1 MVRWRVWQPAFRV
14 AGHDFSL
21 PLFHTRRIRILCPCA
36 SGLSRRFVP
45 QLFLRQLESQPGAR
59 LDPVAPHRAIGY
71 AQCQRGVALVI
82 AGEEA
87 AFDDLRKTAVQGGQS
102 LQGFVDVNQGLIFID
117 ADVMSRRKRLCEGA
131 PAAFFRLALARVI
144 DQYMPHGQCG
154 CAQKVGAVVE
164 LRRSQ
169 HLQVGLVDQG
179 SCLQCFSRA
188 HPATLAPRQPPDV
201 RVKQRHEL
209 LGQAQ
214 HVLGHLTGW
223 FRGKC
228 SFDHALARVPA
239 SPDPEDATPPC
250 GPEGVGWRGVGA
262 WDEMSH
268 SEAIQH
274 WAQVDRLLDLVLP
287 MQPMDRAAFVEQQTA
302 DDPRLREEVMALLDE
317 LATRGDL
324 LDRPAA
330 ETISRGAPSA
340 ELQAG
345 HRFGAY
351 RIVALLGRGGMG
363 EVYRA
368 ARADG
373 QFEHDVALKLLRQDS
388 VEHLSRFVAERHILA
403 SLEHPGIARLYDA
416 GVAED
421 GRPYMVMELV
431 EGVPITAWCRQHKA
445 TLHERLD
452 LFSQVC
458 DAVTYA
464 HQHLV
469 IHRDLKPG
477 NILVNAHGQ
486 IKLLDFGVAK
496 LLSDNVEEATRNTPL
511 TLSYAAPEQ
520 LTRASISTA
529 TDIYALGVLLFELL
543 TERLPWAIGQ
553 IPIATAMDRVLHE
566 TAPQLGAIAANLE
579 SPAVPARMLTGD
591 LDAIVAKTLRKQP
604 ADRYATVVGLQADLR
619 RHVQGEPVQARE
631 GNQLYVFG
639 RIMRRYWLPATV
651 MLALMV
657 TMTGA
662 AVYAQL
668 ARNHTEAAL
677 HQADTIRSF
686 LIDLFA
692 LNEPEQRG
700 GAPLSAREL
709 VDLGARRA
717 EVGLGEDPDTRIAL
731 LGVVGTLYQ
740 SLGEY
745 QQSTRIFGTRLA
757 EAKRQYRADDE
768 RLIEA
773 KLDVAGSELTSEHFD
788 RARLLL
794 AEVLAVAPAQSSL
807 RANALSRLADLEDAV
822 GNYPRAVE
830 ISEQVVALRRSKASS
845 RVELADALIDLGGYM
860 FHSGHAAAAE
870 KPLREALGLL
880 ANGGNKAVSQVIHG
894 RQTLSE
900 VLSELA
906 RFDEARIQSQAN
918 VALIRQVYG
927 PDHPKLANELYNL
940 ARIERLSGDLTA
952 AADLYRQALKIYER
966 VYGPTHSFVATT
978 LTSLGQ
984 TLSASGQHQAAIDAL
999 ERAELIYMSTLGPS
1013 HPYAAISASALADA
1027 RLAAGDAAGA
1037 ESGFRTS
1044 IARYVGSGNGGN
1056 IFIEAA
1062 RRGLGEALCAQRRYS
1077 EGEPLLQQAW
1087 QRLSTTFGSGD
1098 YRSVNAAA
1106 TLAQCLFKA
1115 GQVAQAETV
1124 LRTAQQALAVTAIN
1138 TPKTAQLL
1146 ATLDAIRT
1154 AKRQMQAGQRTK

>member
-1 MVRWRVWQPAFRV
+1 MSQ
-14 AGHDFSL
+14 
-21 PLFHTRRIRILCPCA
+21 
-36 SGLSRRFVP
+36 SG
-45 QLFLRQLESQPGAR
+45 
-59 LDPVAPHRAIGY
+59 
-71 AQCQRGVALVI
+71 
-82 AGEEA
+82 
-87 AFDDLRKTAVQGGQS
+87 
-102 LQGFVDVNQGLIFID
+102 
-117 ADVMSRRKRLCEGA
+117 
-131 PAAFFRLALARVI
+131 
-144 DQYMPHGQCG
+144 
-154 CAQKVGAVVE
+154 
-164 LRRSQ
+164 
-169 HLQVGLVDQG
+169 
-179 SCLQCFSRA
+179 
-188 HPATLAPRQPPDV
+188 
-201 RVKQRHEL
+201 
-209 LGQAQ
+209 
-214 HVLGHLTGW
+214 
-223 FRGKC
+223 
-228 SFDHALARVPA
+228 
-239 SPDPEDATPPC
+239 
-250 GPEGVGWRGVGA
+250 
-262 WDEMSH
+262 
-268 SEAIQH
+268 AIQR

-287 MQPMDRAAFVEQQTA
+287 MQPTDRAAFVAQQTT

-324 LDRPAA
+324 LDRPVL
-330 ETISRGAPSA
+330 ETLSRRAPSA

-373 QFEHDVALKLLRQDS
+373 QFEHNVALKLLRQDS
-388 VEHLSRFVAERHILA
+388 VEHLSLFVAERHILA

-431 EGVPITAWCRQHKA
+431 EGVPITGWCRQHKA

-477 NILVNAHGQ
+477 NILVNAHGR

-520 LTRASISTA
+520 LTRATISTA

-566 TAPQLGAIAANLE
+566 TAPQPGAIAASLE
-579 SPAVPARMLTGD
+579 HPTVPARMLKGD
-591 LDAIVAKTLRKQP
+591 LDAIVAKALRKQP

-631 GNQLYVFG
+631 GNQVYVFG
-639 RIMRRYWLPATV
+639 RLLRRYWLPATAV
-651 MLALMV
+651 LALMV

-677 HQADTIRSF
+677 HQADTIRGF

-700 GAPLSAREL
+700 GEPLSAREL

-717 EVGLGEDPDTRIAL
+717 EVSLGEDPDTRIAL
-731 LGVVGTLYQ
+731 LGVVGTLYD

-745 QQSTRIFGTRLA
+745 QRSAQIFATRLA
-757 EAKRQYRADDE
+757 EAEHRYRADDE
-768 RLIEA
+768 RLIQA
-773 KLDVAGSELTSEHFD
+773 RLDVVGSELTSEHFG
-788 RARLLL
+788 RARVLL
-794 AEVLAVAPAQSSL
+794 AEVLVALPAQNAGTRSL
-807 RANALSRLADLEDAV
+807 RTLALSRLAELEDAV

-830 ISEQVVALRRSKASS
+830 ISEQVVTLRRSKASS
-845 RVELADALIDLGGYM
+845 RVELADALIDLGGYR
-860 FHSGHAAAAE
+860 FHDGRTAAAE
-870 KPLREALGLL
+870 KPLREGLGIL
-880 ANGGNKAVSQVIHG
+880 ASDGNKATSQVIHG

-918 VALIRQVYG
+918 VALIREIYG

-952 AADLYRQALKIYER
+952 AADLYRKALKIYER
-966 VYGPTHSFVATT
+966 AYGPTHSFVATT

-999 ERAELIYMSTLGPS
+999 EQAEHIYMSTLGPN
-1013 HPYAAISASALADA
+1013 HPYAAISASALAEA
-1027 RLAAGDAAGA
+1027 RLAAGDAVGA

-1044 IARYVGSGNGGN
+1044 IARYVGSGNGEH

-1087 QRLSTTFGSGD
+1087 QRLSTTFGGGD

-1106 TLAQCLFKA
+1106 TLARCLFNA

-1124 LRTAQQALAVTAIN
+1124 LRTAQRALAETVI
-1138 TPKTAQLL
+1138 KTAKTGQLL
-1146 ATLDAIRT
+1146 VTLAAVRT
-1154 AKRQMQAGQRTK
+1154 EKHPTPMGQRTK